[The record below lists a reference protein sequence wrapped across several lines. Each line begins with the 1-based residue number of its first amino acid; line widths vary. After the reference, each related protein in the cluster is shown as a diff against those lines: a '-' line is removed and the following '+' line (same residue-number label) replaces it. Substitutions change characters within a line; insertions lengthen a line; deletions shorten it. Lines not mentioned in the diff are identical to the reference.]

1 MRYIKILLIGSL
13 LNLSLYAKTMDIYT
27 QVSANI
33 ISMAKVD
40 QNIKKNDILIKLD
53 DKQISFKIQEQRA
66 NVNLAKLFLDDA
78 KKYYDQ
84 DVKLYDQT
92 LISQRELDLSK
103 IKYLEKKYIYQ
114 SKLAALNVLNEQK
127 KLYTIKSPFNGV
139 VKEIVNNINATNKYN
154 PIIIMKIKSN

>member
-114 SKLAALNVLNEQK
+114 SKLATLNVLNEQK